1 MLPGWVEARSRLL
14 LVLPRAAIT
23 YWLCSSQH
31 RDLTS
36 RTSGTSAQGSPGLA
50 QCRLEES
57 IAAAWGGWQGCRA
70 TPWGAGTEGPQ
81 AAGLLPPICTAFTW
95 PTWRSF
101 VMWEVAHLKK
111 KKTNNTTKQNQA
123 NSCQAFEPT
132 VPGGWV
138 SLVFLCKNWFPP
150 YHFGS

>member
-57 IAAAWGGWQGCRA
+57 MAAAWGGWQGCRA
-70 TPWGAGTEGPQ
+70 TGTTSSWLS
-81 AAGLLPPICTAFTW
+81 A
-95 PTWRSF
+95 S
-101 VMWEVAHLKK
+101 HLHCLHLTHLEELCDVGSGTPEKK